1 MAKGTP
7 SKKIWITGA
16 GSGIG
21 RSLALQFAAA
31 GHQVLI
37 TGRNLSNLVSVANDF
52 PDAITAFTWD
62 VTDDASCHLMGQ
74 AIDEHLGGLDIA
86 ILNAGHCEY
95 VEHGEVTSDMFRRVY
110 DVNVFGMVNS
120 IAIALPRLK
129 QFAAISG
136 RKGHIVGIASLS
148 AVVGFPRAEAY
159 GSSKAAVNYLLESL
173 RLDLSNKSID
183 VTVVNPGFVETPM
196 IGNNDFPM
204 PFIMSADKAAEKI
217 IIGIDARKF
226 KVQFPKRL
234 YSILALAAAFPSL
247 WYRANRKAAVTKK

>member
-1 MAKGTP
+1 MAKSAP

-16 GSGIG
+16 GTGIG
-21 RSLALQFAAA
+21 RSLALQYAAA

-37 TGRNLSNLVSVANDF
+37 TGRNLSNLVLVANHF
-52 PDAITAFTWD
+52 PDAITAFIWD
-62 VTDDASCHLMGQ
+62 VTDDESCNLMCD
-74 AIDEHLGGLDIA
+74 AIDQHLGGLDIA

-95 VEHGEVTSDMFRRVY
+95 VEHGEVNCDLFRRVY

-120 IAIALPRLK
+120 IAVALPRLK
-129 QFAAISG
+129 RSAALSERRG
-136 RKGHIVGIASLS
+136 QIVGIASLS

-173 RLDLSNKSID
+173 RLDLFNESID
-183 VTVVNPGFVETPM
+183 VTIVNPGFVETPM

-204 PFIMSADKAAEKI
+204 PFIISADKAAEKI
-217 IIGIDARKF
+217 IAGIEARKF

-234 YSILALAAAFPSL
+234 YSILALAAVFPSL
-247 WYRANRKAAVTKK
+247 WYRANRKVLVTKK